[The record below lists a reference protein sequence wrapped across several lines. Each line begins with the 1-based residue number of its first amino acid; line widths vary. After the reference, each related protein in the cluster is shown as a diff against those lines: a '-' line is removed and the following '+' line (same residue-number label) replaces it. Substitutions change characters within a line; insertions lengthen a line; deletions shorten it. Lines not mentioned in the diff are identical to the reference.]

1 MSVQLSNVR
10 FEREGAIA
18 IAVVSGEIDMS
29 NATSVRQRIAEFVT
43 PDDQALVLDLSSVSF
58 MDSAGLHAVF
68 ELGEALDERRQQFRL
83 VVSPTGQVSR
93 TLEIIGIPRA
103 IWIHPRRDVAV
114 EAATAASVESRPVA
128 PHGEA

>member
-1 MSVQLSNVR
+1 MSVELSSVR
-10 FEREGAIA
+10 FERDGAIA
-18 IAVVSGEIDMS
+18 IAVVSGEVDMS
-29 NATSVRQRIAEFVT
+29 NATAVRQRIAEFVT

-83 VVSPTGQVSR
+83 IVPPTGQVSR
-93 TLEIIGIPRA
+93 TLEIIGIPRT
-103 IWIHPRRDVAV
+103 IWIHPGRDAAM
-114 EAATAASVESRPVA
+114 EAAKAASVESRPVP